1 MKLLSLL
8 VVPALLL
15 PLAARA
21 EFIRLDFTGTVT
33 TSVGDVAPLGSTVR
47 GSWVFDTDPALYS
60 NIYTDPVE
68 GAHYTGYLIS
78 GYDYGFSQPGWTAPM
93 HFSVFDVYDNGSQ
106 RYPALYPADAVVFN
120 ASRPN
125 ADTLLTLLGPDTS
138 FAGTAIPTADWLR
151 GGWGSGT
158 FSVAAPELGNLM
170 VANVTGITVS
180 AVPEPATALLM
191 LGGLGA
197 LVAAIRRSSGGRR
210 QPRAD

>member
-15 PLAARA
+15 PLAAHA

-33 TSVGDVAPLGSTVR
+33 TSVGDVEPLGSTVT
-47 GSWVFDTDPALYS
+47 GSWVFDTDPGLYS

-68 GAHYTGYLIS
+68 GAHYTGYVVN
-78 GYDYGFSQPGWTAPM
+78 GFHYGFSLPGWTEPT
-93 HFSVFDVYDNGSQ
+93 HFSIFDVYDNGSQ
-106 RYPALYPADAVVFN
+106 RYPALYPNDAVVFN

-125 ADTLLTLLGPDTS
+125 ADTFLTLLGPDTS

-151 GGWGSGT
+151 GGWTSGA
-158 FSVAAPELGNLM
+158 FSIAAPEIGNLM
-170 VANVTGITVS
+170 VANITGITVS

-191 LGGLGA
+191 LGGVGA
-197 LVAAIRRSSGGRR
+197 LAWARRRSSGRRR
-210 QPRAD
+210 QPQPE